1 MAFRDRGGRGTGS
14 ALVAILGIA
23 LATAGC
29 VTKETYTA
37 QVNRTTNLQRLLAEE
52 EKRSS
57 DLATEIARLKK
68 QVGDLEAQNKV
79 MTSQLTD
86 ARSQIVR
93 SLEEVGRLQEEVQQA
108 RKASSS
114 TSKGKGVPPTAT
126 EPPDRLDELE
136 AEVTGK
142 KKAKAI
148 APEDTGQAAGKKKA
162 KAAAPEAEGE
172 PQFLYHEV
180 KRGETLFSIAK
191 RYKTNVKTLQEFNDL
206 AGNEIRVGD
215 LLIVGEKK

>member
-1 MAFRDRGGRGTGS
+1 MAFRGRGGRGTGS
-14 ALVAILGIA
+14 AAVAILGIA

-68 QVGDLEAQNKV
+68 QTSDLEAQNKLL
-79 MTSQLTD
+79 TSQLTD

-93 SLEEVGRLQEEVQQA
+93 SLEEVGRLQEEVQHT
-108 RKASSS
+108 RKAPASA
-114 TSKGKGVPPTAT
+114 SKGKGVAPTPT
-126 EPPDRLDELE
+126 EPPDRLDELQGE
-136 AEVTGK
+136 
-142 KKAKAI
+142 
-148 APEDTGQAAGKKKA
+148 AAGKKKA

-172 PQFLYHEV
+172 PEFLYHEV
-180 KRGETLFSIAK
+180 KRGETLFGIAK
-191 RYKTNVKTLQEFNDL
+191 RYKTNVKALQEYNEL

-215 LLIVGEKK
+215 LLIVGQKK

>member
-191 RYKTNVKTLQEFNDL
+191 RYKTNVQALQEYNDL
-206 AGNEIRVGD
+206 AGNDIRVGD
-215 LLIVGEKK
+215 LLIVGQKP